1 MTDISEPAGP
11 LSSTSKFVSRSN
23 AISVELRRVARRARV
38 PRPVNSGGRGFRA
51 RRSDRFYRA
60 FFIGSFLLFFI
71 VPVVLSGIYYFAVAA
86 DQYVSE
92 ARFAIR
98 SGEENG
104 LEGLASVASV
114 LNVGQSSNG
123 QIIAEYAKSPA
134 IIEELEKSV
143 DLRRIFNPGTWDI
156 YAEAP
161 ADMKTEAFVKYW
173 NNQVSMKV
181 DRTSGLVT
189 LRVRTFSPA
198 DSLNIAQN
206 ILKVSERQVN
216 ELTRSTEANSLKE
229 ALRELNYTK
238 QRLEAAV
245 SAMRDARV
253 AAGVL
258 DIDLAANTYSDVLMK
273 LYTELSGVETQI
285 NSLRENRASNAPQLV
300 VLDAKAR
307 SLRDQIAVFAQKMAG
322 GGMNSL
328 GQTNLAEQ
336 AGELANKQMEL
347 SIAQNEYKLSVANY
361 EGLRLNNERQRAYIL
376 TYVQPSL
383 AQDSVYPNRGV
394 MFAVIAVV
402 CFLFW
407 AIVAGLAVSV
417 RDHMAG

>member
-1 MTDISEPAGP
+1 MTDIGESVAT
-11 LSSTSKFVSRSN
+11 LNSTGEFASRSN
-23 AISVELRRVARRARV
+23 AISVELRRVARRARI

-51 RRSDRFYRA
+51 RRSDKFYRA

-71 VPVVLSGIYYFAVAA
+71 VPVGLSGIYYFAMAS

-92 ARFAIR
+92 ARFAVR
-98 SGEENG
+98 AGEESG
-104 LEGLASVASV
+104 LEALASVASI
-114 LNVGQSSNG
+114 LNIGQSSDG
-123 QIIAEYAKSPA
+123 QIIAEYAKSPG
-134 IIEELEKSV
+134 IIQELQKSV
-143 DLRRIFNPGTWDI
+143 DLRRVFNPGTWDV

-161 ADMKTEAFVKYW
+161 ADMKAEAFVKYW

-198 DSLNIAQN
+198 DSLIVAQN

-216 ELTRSTEANSLKE
+216 ELTRSTEANGLNE
-229 ALRELNYTK
+229 ALRELNYAK
-238 QRLEAAV
+238 QRLESAV
-245 SAMRDARV
+245 AAMRDARV
-253 AAGVL
+253 AAGIL
-258 DIDLAANTYSDVLMK
+258 DVSLAANTYSDVMTS
-273 LYTELSGVETQI
+273 LYTELSGVDTQI
-285 NSLRENRASNAPQLV
+285 SSLRENKASDAPQLV
-300 VLDAKAR
+300 ALEAKAK

-322 GGMNSL
+322 GSMNGS
-328 GQTNLAEQ
+328 GQTNLAQQ
-336 AGELANKQMEL
+336 AGELADKQIEL

-361 EGLRLNNERQRAYIL
+361 EGLRLNSERQRAYIL

-383 AQDSVYPNRGV
+383 AQDSLYPNRGV
-394 MFAVIAVV
+394 MFAVVAAV

-407 AIVAGLAVSV
+407 AIAVGLAISV